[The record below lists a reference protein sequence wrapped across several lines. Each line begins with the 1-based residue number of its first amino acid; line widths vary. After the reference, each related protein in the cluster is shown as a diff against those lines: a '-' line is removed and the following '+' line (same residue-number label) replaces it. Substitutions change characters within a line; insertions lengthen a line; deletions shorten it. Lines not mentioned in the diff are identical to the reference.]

1 VLQRGPERLLARGRV
16 TTPGPSPALQSAGN
30 DLFTEVLGKGILGS
44 CPYNSRVSRRS
55 QWKPEVS
62 LGEALGDEPTIRRCE
77 EMLCSRVLEAER
89 EKARQAE
96 RERAGK

>member
-1 VLQRGPERLLARGRV
+1 MGLFGLFRQSLEEEFCELRLYGV
-16 TTPGPSPALQSAGN
+16 
-30 DLFTEVLGKGILGS
+30 LGS

>member
-1 VLQRGPERLLARGRV
+1 MCESRWAVRSPGSSSYCSYSPKCLEGDLCELRLYGV
-16 TTPGPSPALQSAGN
+16 
-30 DLFTEVLGKGILGS
+30 LGS